1 MTGPTALQPSMYYHI
16 FNQGVNRENIF
27 FEERNYHYFM
37 DLYAKYV
44 EPVAETFAYCLLKN
58 HFHILVRIKDE
69 EEINPAA
76 ETKTLRVLETLRVSS
91 ADPSTA
97 FSNLFNA
104 YAKSINKAYG
114 RTGSLFANPFQRV
127 TVTDDT
133 QFTAVVRYIHQNP
146 QKHGFVT
153 DFRDWS
159 YSSYGVLL
167 TEKPTRLKRDAVLD
181 WFGSRSG
188 YTSTHAEWM
197 KDGVVREFADDD

>member
-1 MTGPTALQPSMYYHI
+1 MTGPTALQPGMYYHI
-16 FNQGVNRENIF
+16 YNRGINRENIF

-58 HFHILVRIKDE
+58 HFHLLVKIKDE
-69 EEINPAA
+69 EEINLAT
-76 ETKTLRVLETLRVSS
+76 ETKTLRVFETLRVSS
-91 ADPSTA
+91 TNPSTA

-114 RTGSLFANPFQRV
+114 RTGSLFAHPFQRV
-127 TVTDDT
+127 MVTDDA

-153 DFRDWS
+153 DFRDWP

-167 TEKPTRLKRDAVLD
+167 AEKPTRLKRDAVLE
-181 WFGSRSG
+181 WFGGRSG
-188 YTSTHAEWM
+188 YTSIHAEWM
-197 KDGVVREFADDD
+197 KDGKEREFVDDD